1 MVKNANDRVNV
12 LLDKRDAKEIQMAKT
27 KEQREYELMIR
38 KEVEL
43 IKREERLENVE
54 RIARA
59 NEHKKKLIMK
69 KIEYQSIRGDQKIKE
84 KRDMHQMRIDL
95 RKQAEKQKLEI
106 IAQVEDMKKKGT
118 LDKQALA
125 KLGIGVDDDDH
136 LES

>member
-1 MVKNANDRVNV
+1 MVKNANDRVNI

>member
-1 MVKNANDRVNV
+1 MGKNANDRVNI

-69 KIEYQSIRGDQKIKE
+69 KIEY
-84 KRDMHQMRIDL
+84 
-95 RKQAEKQKLEI
+95 
-106 IAQVEDMKKKGT
+106 
-118 LDKQALA
+118 
-125 KLGIGVDDDDH
+125 
-136 LES
+136 